1 MLLPAN
7 GLLRHV
13 YCDLQD
19 ESARITRFFPNRF
32 AKDSLLAASISA
44 VAGVIEAE
52 RQREAA
58 PVRKAP
64 PVLLLRCWQEGR
76 LLFEEPLASV
86 PAATRKNARLSV
98 TDRTGQ
104 SLHAIEMAGA
114 TCLVRSTPAEEYCGD
129 GGKER

>member
-1 MLLPAN
+1 MSKRNEA
-7 GLLRHV
+7 LRGAV
-13 YCDLQD
+13 VAIGAAAALG
-19 ESARITRFFPNRF
+19 
-32 AKDSLLAASISA
+32 LLAASISA

-58 PVRKAP
+58 PVKKAQP

-86 PAATRKNARLSV
+86 PVETRKNARLSV

-104 SLHAIEMAGA
+104 SLHVIDMAGA
-114 TCLVRSTPAEEYCGD
+114 TCLVRSTPAEEYRGE
-129 GGKER
+129 GGAVR